1 MTEQLKQAERAL
13 DRMSGYMPQIYKDDL
28 EIVRHA
34 LTQALCPPMTDEAQ
48 AIKNANRYGWWV
60 STMFNKPSE
69 VARILAPCTS
79 PDEVD
84 SAIDRAI
91 EQVNEASNE
100 TPDSCC
106 AICAFRLRATAH
118 E

>member
-28 EIVRHA
+28 EIVRRA
-34 LTQALCPPMTDEAQ
+34 LTQALCPPMTDELL
-48 AIKNANRYGWWV
+48 AIRDANRYGWWV

-84 SAIDRAI
+84 RAIDRAI
-91 EQVNEASNE
+91 LDQMDAPTTAMRHALTHGTKGD
-100 TPDSCC
+100 TP
-106 AICAFRLRATAH
+106 
-118 E
+118 